1 LNYTISTM
9 KDHILLQVS
18 GEVNRVDVLSAASL
32 VRDLD
37 ISHPETVVLDV
48 DGLEDA
54 REMFYHAAV
63 INTIKKEIE
72 HRGGSFRIRVEKESI
87 RSYLNMTGL
96 ERLFVFDKP
105 DYNIPEEGHARE
117 FQRC

>member
-1 LNYTISTM
+1 MNYTISTM
-9 KDHILLQVS
+9 KDYVLLQVS
-18 GEVNRVDVLSAASL
+18 GEVNRVDVLSAASV

-54 REMFYHAAV
+54 REMFYHAAI

-72 HRGGSFRIRVEKESI
+72 HRGGLFRIRAEKESI
-87 RSYLNMTGL
+87 RSYLGMTGL
-96 ERLFVFDKP
+96 DRLFIFDEP
-105 DYNIPEEGHARE
+105 QIMSAEEGGAFE
-117 FQRC
+117 LQRC

>member
-1 LNYTISTM
+1 MNYTISTM
-9 KDHILLQVS
+9 KDYILLQVY
-18 GEVNRVDVLSAASL
+18 GEVSRVDVLSAASV

-72 HRGGSFRIRVEKESI
+72 HRGGFFKLRAEKESI
-87 RSYLNMTGL
+87 RRYLSMTGL
-96 ERLFVFDKP
+96 ERLFIFDESH
-105 DYNIPEEGHARE
+105 IITLEEHPGE
-117 FQRC
+117 LQRC

>member
-9 KDHILLQVS
+9 KDYILLQVY
-18 GEVNRVDVLSAASL
+18 GEVDRVDVLTAASV

-54 REMFYHAAV
+54 REMFYHAAI

-72 HRGGSFRIRVEKESI
+72 HRGGLFRIRAEKKSI
-87 RSYLNMTGL
+87 RSYLSMTGL
-96 ERLFVFDKP
+96 ERLFVFDEP
-105 DYNIPEEGHARE
+105 RIMPSEEGE
-117 FQRC
+117 SFELQRC

>member
-1 LNYTISTM
+1 M
-9 KDHILLQVS
+9 KDYILLQVY
-18 GEVNRVDVLSAASL
+18 GEVDRVDVLTAASV

-54 REMFYHAAV
+54 REMFYHAAI

-72 HRGGSFRIRVEKESI
+72 HRGGLFRIRAEKKSI
-87 RSYLNMTGL
+87 RSYLSMTGL
-96 ERLFVFDKP
+96 ERLFVFDEP
-105 DYNIPEEGHARE
+105 RIMPSEEGE
-117 FQRC
+117 SFELQRC